1 MKLFKNS
8 SNADINNIYT
18 LNGRVPF
25 LKSIPFGLQHVL
37 AMFVA
42 NIAPIMIVAGTCGLS
57 PQDTASLI
65 QTAMI
70 MAGIGTMIQLFTVW
84 KIGAR
89 LPIVMGISFTFV
101 SVFGYVGTNWGYGAI
116 IGGVGQYVIQLIFV
130 EIPSVAATII
140 LINVGIAQFKLNAI
154 YEAAKNVEG
163 EEETATEQTYQPD
176 FGNMTTEDTNSV
188 SDTVSVNNDSGFS
201 LM

>member
-8 SNADINNIYT
+8 SNADINNIYS

-70 MAGIGTMIQLFTVW
+70 MAGIGTMIQLFAVW
-84 KIGAR
+84 KIG
-89 LPIVMGISFTFV
+89 
-101 SVFGYVGTNWGYGAI
+101 
-116 IGGVGQYVIQLIFV
+116 
-130 EIPSVAATII
+130 
-140 LINVGIAQFKLNAI
+140 
-154 YEAAKNVEG
+154 
-163 EEETATEQTYQPD
+163 
-176 FGNMTTEDTNSV
+176 
-188 SDTVSVNNDSGFS
+188 
-201 LM
+201 